1 MTSPFRKVYTCTPV
15 AFHANA
21 RFFTRD
27 TGLVSRTLRELGYE
41 SKTIMP
47 LPWHDDDE
55 PSHILRVPSAAL
67 RSPAWW
73 RSTGI
78 EAVVLYSWGDPR
90 YTLIARAIHRAGI
103 KLIIQLDF
111 NGHFLPCTRF
121 PAYLRDFA
129 VNYLRAKHLAYADAI
144 AASPIAKIYL
154 QGHKRYGHR
163 IADKCHTMPTAV
175 DSRFHYT
182 GEAKEKRVI
191 CVGNWQD
198 PLKRPQF
205 MRETVQH
212 VLEQDPVVHFDIC
225 GPFAPA
231 CVAWQQA
238 LPPEQRAR
246 VHLLGA
252 VTHAELPA
260 LYNRAMVS
268 ICTSESE
275 GTHGVSAEA
284 LCCGCSIA
292 VPNRERLRMVLW
304 YTTRDSGTIA
314 TDDTPESL
322 AKAIS
327 AELLAWQSHQRNPRA
342 IAQCW
347 QPLFHTAQALPAILN
362 SLHPSPSH
370 MPS

>member
-1 MTSPFRKVYTCTPV
+1 MPPHFRKVYTCTPV

-47 LPWHDDDE
+47 LPWHADDE
-55 PSHILRVPSAAL
+55 AENIIRTDARNL
-67 RSPAWW
+67 RSATWW
-73 RSTGI
+73 KSTGI
-78 EAVVLYSWGDPR
+78 EALVLYSWGDPR

-111 NGHFLPCTRF
+111 NGHFLVCDRF
-121 PAYLRDFA
+121 PAHLRDFA
-129 VNYLRAKHLAYADAI
+129 VNYLRAKHLDYADAI
-144 AASPIAKIYL
+144 AASPVAKVYL

-175 DSRFHYT
+175 DSRFNYT

-205 MRETVQH
+205 MRETVQQ
-212 VLEQDPVVHFDIC
+212 VLEQDPGVHFDIC
-225 GPFAPA
+225 GSFSPA
-231 CVAWQQA
+231 CEAWQQA

-292 VPNRERLRMVLW
+292 TPNRERLRMVLW

-314 TDDTPESL
+314 AADTPESL
-322 AKAIS
+322 AKAIMS
-327 AELLAWQSHQRNPRA
+327 ELYAWQCHKRDPHT
-342 IAQCW
+342 IAQSW
-347 QPLFHTAQALPAILN
+347 QPIFHTAKVLPRILQT
-362 SLHPSPSH
+362 LC
-370 MPS
+370 